1 MCDNYYLTMYS
12 TLSVSAFTFQCGPT
26 LAIRLA
32 VWSSRVMEKSLKQ
45 FLARRSQN
53 ANFSLVLQAVSSS
66 QVIVR
71 EDSDK
76 TVNSVL
82 SGGLEKVYQKF
93 LRPRMHP
100 RVKSMPLQ

>member
-1 MCDNYYLTMYS
+1 M
-12 TLSVSAFTFQCGPT
+12 SV
-26 LAIRLA
+26 
-32 VWSSRVMEKSLKQ
+32 KQ

-71 EDSDK
+71 DDSDK

-100 RVKSMPLQ
+100 RVKSMPLQYDQGKSWVVGLVGISA